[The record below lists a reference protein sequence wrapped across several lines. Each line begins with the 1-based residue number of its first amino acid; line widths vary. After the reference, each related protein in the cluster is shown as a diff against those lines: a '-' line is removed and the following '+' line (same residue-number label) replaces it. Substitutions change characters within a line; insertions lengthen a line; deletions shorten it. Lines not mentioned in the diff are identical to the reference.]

1 MVETLNDFLKLKEKQ
16 KIRHR
21 GVRRL
26 MPFYA
31 FGSAC
36 SGVLLES
43 FNQAFLRE
51 GLDGRFRASIT

>member
-1 MVETLNDFLKLKEKQ
+1 
-16 KIRHR
+16 
-21 GVRRL
+21 

-31 FGSAC
+31 FGFAC

-51 GLDGRFRASIT
+51 GLDGRFRAGITQET